1 MSFVMIRDIRDL
13 AKNKLP
19 KSVSGGQDILIDLA
33 AAHQL
38 GRSLTMKQLVLMRGG
53 SATTIRRRVN
63 ALIDAKY
70 VVKVRSA
77 TDGRSDYFTVS
88 KSFLNKCAEMER
100 ELKQISVEFERRSG
114 KDRSQGTPERRTR

>member
-1 MSFVMIRDIRDL
+1 MIRDIRDL
-13 AKNKLP
+13 ARNKLP
-19 KSVSGGQDILIDLA
+19 QSVTGGQDILIDLA

-38 GRSLTMKQLVLMRGG
+38 GRSLTMKQMVLMRGG
-53 SATTIRRRVN
+53 SATTIRRQVN

-70 VVKVRSA
+70 VVKVRSV

-88 KSFLNKCAEMER
+88 KSFLSKCAEMGR

-114 KDRSQGTPERRTR
+114 NDRSQSTPERRAR